1 MRKSIALD
9 SYASSG
15 LNMFGLHRK
24 RCLYGLLRNCI
35 SRCLSKKKFIFLKK
49 MTARKYLLWW
59 NWTICSGHINHSV
72 VTKILWHWEDMSN
85 TQLKS
90 KVLTCSKACSRI
102 HWRALMLKKHVD
114 ELTPQ
119 RCPRQTTQYVEF
131 LRTPQ
136 KPNPH
141 TLLFVQCLHT

>member
-9 SYASSG
+9 LYASSG
-15 LNMFGLHRK
+15 LNILGLHGKRWK
-24 RCLYGLLRNCI
+24 RCLIWFIEKVHLTMSLPKT
-35 SRCLSKKKFIFLKK
+35 KKR
-49 MTARKYLLWW
+49 TTRKYLLWW
-59 NWTICSGHINHSV
+59 NWTICSRHINHSF
-72 VTKILWHWEDMSN
+72 VTKILWHWEDMST

-102 HWRALMLKKHVD
+102 HWRALMLEKHVD

-119 RCPRQTTQYVEF
+119 RCPTQTTQYVEF

-136 KPNPH
+136 KLNPH